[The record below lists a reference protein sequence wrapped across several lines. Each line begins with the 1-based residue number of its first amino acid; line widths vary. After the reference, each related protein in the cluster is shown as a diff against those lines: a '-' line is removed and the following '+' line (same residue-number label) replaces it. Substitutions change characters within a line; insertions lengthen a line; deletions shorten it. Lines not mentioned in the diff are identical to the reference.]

1 MKYNC
6 INVIGLG
13 NLLYGDEGFGV
24 AALERF
30 QETSNFPPSVNCI
43 DGGTQGIALLDYIE
57 SCDAVIVFDALIPL
71 EYDRR
76 VYVYRND
83 DLPAFI
89 HRKMSSH
96 QMGLSEMIGIAR
108 LNGRMP
114 REFVLIGVPP
124 KELELNVGLSPE
136 LAQLLPEAVEEGRKI
151 VEEWLA
157 SAEHIG

>member
-1 MKYNC
+1 MKRHC

-24 AALERF
+24 AALQQFEKS
-30 QETSNFPPSVNCI
+30 TTFPPSVNCI

-57 SCDAVIVFDALIPL
+57 SCDAVIVFDALVPL

-83 DLPAFI
+83 ELPAFI

-124 KELELNVGLSPE
+124 KELELHVGLSPE
-136 LAQLLPEAVEEGRKI
+136 LALLLPEAVEEGRKI

-157 SAEHIG
+157 KAEYIG